1 MPLTD
6 LNAAKDNSIGKI
18 IRQTLLASES
28 EKIRAFGK
36 VILD

>member
-6 LNAAKDNSIGKI
+6 LNAAKDSSIGKI

-28 EKIRAFGK
+28 KEICAFGK
-36 VILD
+36 VIFD